1 MGGYWNKYQEVLK
14 VIFIS
19 YFLDNA
25 NIIQAHNITCIQVF
39 INYIDSGHLRF
50 RSTSSRTMKMRSW
63 QLCLLLLMMA
73 FNEHDSA
80 KSVYDSFEPKTAA
93 NETGT
98 TLFSSTFFIDS
109 YTKKYHI
116 HYEMKSIYYHIS
128 YCLMI

>member
-19 YFLDNA
+19 DYLDNA
-25 NIIQAHNITCIQVF
+25 NNNSMVSIQLF
-39 INYIDSGHLRF
+39 INYGHLRF
-50 RSTSSRTMKMRSW
+50 RSTSSRTMKVRSW

-98 TLFSSTFFIDS
+98 NLFSSTFFIDS
-109 YTKKYHI
+109 YTTNI
-116 HYEMKSIYYHIS
+116 IYITKCELNQFIIIYRIV
-128 YCLMI
+128 L